1 MKAVGCKRL
10 DRDKDDLRPL
20 CQSHLKHLLGDSF
33 RFLLIQQYDYGI
45 SSDDTKYSALVANL
59 DAETL
64 SYVSDIVL
72 SPPNSDKYHTLSQRL
87 ITQFSDSE
95 TQKIKKLLTDLQLG
109 DEKPSH
115 LFRKM
120 KELSNGQLQD
130 DFLQSLWLQRMPPHI
145 QTVLSASSEP
155 LDKLAIIADK
165 VSEVVGSSSTICAA
179 TTVPPPSQSSSCS
192 VQPTMDSLARQIQE
206 LSLQVA
212 ELTRERNSSRHQRYS
227 SDRRRSHSRSRSVNR
242 GSGICY
248 YHRRYKEQAR
258 KCVSPCAFVQKRVS
272 YVIAGMAEP
281 SKHTSRLF
289 LLDRKSGQKFLI
301 DSGSEICV
309 IPPSP
314 TMNKSPQSNF
324 SLFAANN
331 TKIPA
336 YGMVCKELNLGL
348 RRPFIWT
355 FIIADVSSP
364 IIGADFLKHFNLL
377 IDLKKKRLVD
387 VETSLF
393 TSCVFSNIV
402 QPSILTLDA
411 NISFKNILS
420 EYPDLSNPLISKSA
434 SHGTVHHI
442 ITTGPPVTARPRRL
456 HPKLYDAVKV
466 EFEFLL
472 AQGIIKPSKSPW
484 SSPLHVVPKSDSTV
498 RPVGDYRQLNSVT
511 EFDSYPM
518 PYLNDFAHALHGKKI
533 FSKIDIFKAFHQI
546 PIAECDIPKTA
557 VTTPWRLYEYTHLCF
572 GLVNAPQTFMRFMHE
587 VLRGLPFCF
596 VYLDDIL
603 CYSENAEEHRSHL
616 RNIFQR
622 LSSYGLKLN
631 ISKCVFGVTEL
642 IFLGHLITPDGIKPL
657 PEKVQA
663 VLDYKQPETVGS
675 LRKFL
680 GLLNF
685 YRRFLPKAAEQQ
697 YLLSEFLKGSKGK
710 DSKPLNWSSEAIAAF
725 QRCKQ
730 ALADAALLAHLSP
743 SAPLALHVDAS
754 DYAIGGALH
763 QVVDSELRPLA
774 FFSRKLT
781 SSEKSYSAYDRE
793 LLAIYSAIRHFR
805 YMLEA
810 RDFTVFTDHKPLTYA
825 FRQKRSDNIAAD
837 VLSRVS
843 AITFPSQID
852 YDCIAETQ
860 QTDQELHTLIA
871 SGTSLELKKVTF
883 PNSSTEIMCDLSTG
897 TARPYI
903 PKQHRQDVFSA
914 MHNLSHP
921 GIRRSVH
928 LMKQRFV
935 WPSISSDVA
944 KWARHCLACQKSKIH
959 RHTRSPLS
967 SFQEPSQRFD
977 HVHLDLIGPLPPSN
991 GYTYCL
997 TMIDRFSKWPEAQPL
1012 KDITAET
1019 VAFFSSWV
1027 SRFGT
1032 PAILTTDRGRQFESS
1047 LFKALSK
1054 LLGVQKCRTTG
1065 YHPQVNGMIEEL
1077 HRPLKSAIK
1086 CHATERWTEVLP
1098 IILLGL
1104 RASLNEDILCTPAEL
1119 VFGTTIRLPGE
1130 MFDSSKPDDDVNF
1143 VSKLKSHTQ
1152 SLHPKP
1158 PKHHGK
1164 RPVFIHPG
1172 LLEATHVF
1180 LRRDMLPRP
1189 LQQPYD
1195 GPFKVLQRKDK
1206 VFFLDINGKR
1216 VSVSIDRCKPAFF
1229 LNTEDLQLPQTKNE
1243 TPATVEPN
1251 ATASTPATVE
1261 SDPTASTPTQPS
1273 TRSGRKVHLPTRYR

>member
-1 MKAVGCKRL
+1 
-10 DRDKDDLRPL
+10 
-20 CQSHLKHLLGDSF
+20 
-33 RFLLIQQYDYGI
+33 
-45 SSDDTKYSALVANL
+45 
-59 DAETL
+59 
-64 SYVSDIVL
+64 
-72 SPPNSDKYHTLSQRL
+72 
-87 ITQFSDSE
+87 
-95 TQKIKKLLTDLQLG
+95 
-109 DEKPSH
+109 
-115 LFRKM
+115 
-120 KELSNGQLQD
+120 
-130 DFLQSLWLQRMPPHI
+130 
-145 QTVLSASSEP
+145 
-155 LDKLAIIADK
+155 
-165 VSEVVGSSSTICAA
+165 
-179 TTVPPPSQSSSCS
+179 
-192 VQPTMDSLARQIQE
+192 
-206 LSLQVA
+206 
-212 ELTRERNSSRHQRYS
+212 
-227 SDRRRSHSRSRSVNR
+227 
-242 GSGICY
+242 
-248 YHRRYKEQAR
+248 
-258 KCVSPCAFVQKRVS
+258 
-272 YVIAGMAEP
+272 MAEP
-281 SKHTSRLF
+281 SKHTNRLF

-336 YGMVCKELNLGL
+336 YGVVRKKLNLGL

-364 IIGADFLKHFNLL
+364 IIGANFLKHFNLL

-393 TSCVFSNIV
+393 TPCVFSNIV
-402 QPSILTLDA
+402 QPSILTVDA

-420 EYPDLSNPLISKSA
+420 EYPDLSNPSLISKSA

-442 ITTGPPVTARPRRL
+442 ITTGPPVTARPKRL

-472 AQGIIKPSKSPW
+472 AQGIIRPSKSPW

-557 VTTPWRLYEYTHLCF
+557 VTTPWGLYEYTHLCF

-587 VLRGLPFCF
+587 VLRGFPFCF

-616 RNIFQR
+616 RTIFQR

-657 PEKVQA
+657 PDKVQV

-710 DSKPLNWSSEAIAAF
+710 KDSKPLNWSSEAITAF

-730 ALADAALLAHLSP
+730 ALADAALLAHPSP

-763 QVVDSELRPLA
+763 QVVDSELQPLA

-805 YMLEA
+805 QKSDKCSPRQIRQL
-810 RDFTVFTDHKPLTYA
+810 DFISQFTTNIVHIPG
-825 FRQKRSDNIAAD
+825 SDNIAAD
-837 VLSRVS
+837 VLSHVS

-1019 VAFFSSWV
+1019 VAEAFFSSWV

-1065 YHPQVNGMIEEL
+1065 YHPQANGMIEEL

-1104 RASLNEDILCTPAEL
+1104 RAYLKEDILCTPAEL

-1130 MFDSSKPDDDVNF
+1130 MTVGSNTCFF
-1143 VSKLKSHTQ
+1143 
-1152 SLHPKP
+1152 LH
-1158 PKHHGK
+1158 
-1164 RPVFIHPG
+1164 
-1172 LLEATHVF
+1172 
-1180 LRRDMLPRP
+1180 RDMLRRP

-1216 VSVSIDRCKPAFF
+1216 VSVSIDKCKPAFF

>member
-1 MKAVGCKRL
+1 
-10 DRDKDDLRPL
+10 
-20 CQSHLKHLLGDSF
+20 
-33 RFLLIQQYDYGI
+33 
-45 SSDDTKYSALVANL
+45 
-59 DAETL
+59 
-64 SYVSDIVL
+64 
-72 SPPNSDKYHTLSQRL
+72 
-87 ITQFSDSE
+87 
-95 TQKIKKLLTDLQLG
+95 
-109 DEKPSH
+109 
-115 LFRKM
+115 M

-130 DFLQSLWLQRMPPHI
+130 DILQSLWLQRMPPHI

-165 VSEVVGSSSTICAA
+165 VSEVVRASSTICAA

-192 VQPTMDSLARQIQE
+192 VQPTMDSLVRQIQE

-227 SDRRRSHSRSRSVNR
+227 SDRRRSHSRSRGVNR

-258 KCVSPCAFVQKRVS
+258 KCVSPCAFVQK
-272 YVIAGMAEP
+272 
-281 SKHTSRLF
+281 TN
-289 LLDRKSGQKFLI
+289 
-301 DSGSEICV
+301 SGSEICV

-336 YGMVCKELNLGL
+336 YGMVRKELNLGL

-377 IDLKKKRLVD
+377 IHLKKKRLMD

-393 TSCVFSNIV
+393 TPCVFSNIV
-402 QPSILTLDA
+402 QPSILTVDA
-411 NISFKNILS
+411 NISFKNILL
-420 EYPDLSNPLISKSA
+420 EYPDLSNPSLISKSA
-434 SHGTVHHI
+434 SHDTVHHI

-472 AQGIIKPSKSPW
+472 AQGIIRPSKSPW

-498 RPVGDYRQLNSVT
+498 RPVGNYRPLNFVT

-518 PYLNDFAHALHGKKI
+518 PYLNDFAHAQHDKRI
-533 FSKIDIFKAFHQI
+533 FSKIDVFKAFHQI

-557 VTTPWRLYEYTHLCF
+557 VTTPWGLYEYTHLCF

-587 VLRGLPFCF
+587 
-596 VYLDDIL
+596 
-603 CYSENAEEHRSHL
+603 
-616 RNIFQR
+616 
-622 LSSYGLKLN
+622 
-631 ISKCVFGVTEL
+631 
-642 IFLGHLITPDGIKPL
+642 PL
-657 PEKVQA
+657 PDKVQA
-663 VLDYKQPETVGS
+663 VLDYKQPEAVGS

-697 YLLSEFLKGSKGK
+697 YRFSEFLKGSKGKK
-710 DSKPLNWSSEAIAAF
+710 DSKPLNWSSEAITAF

-730 ALADAALLAHLSP
+730 ALADAALFAHPSP

-754 DYAIGGALH
+754 DYAIGGALY
-763 QVVDSELRPLA
+763 QVVDSELQPLA

-781 SSEKSYSAYDRE
+781 SSEKFYSAYDRE
-793 LLAIYSAIRHFR
+793 LFAIYSAIRHFR

-825 FRQKRSDNIAAD
+825 FRQKSDKCSPRQIRQLDFISQFTTNIVHIPGSDNIAAD

-897 TARPYI
+897 TARSYI

-921 GIRRSVH
+921 GIHRSVH

-944 KWARHCLACQKSKIH
+944 KWARRCLACQKSKIH

-967 SFQEPSQRFD
+967 SFQETSQRFD

-997 TMIDRFSKWPEAQPL
+997 TMIDRFLKWREVQPL
-1012 KDITAET
+1012 KEITAET
-1019 VAFFSSWV
+1019 VAEAFFSSWV

-1032 PAILTTDRGRQFESS
+1032 LAILTTDRGRQFESS

-1065 YHPQVNGMIEEL
+1065 YHPQANGIIEEL
-1077 HRPLKSAIK
+1077 HLPLKSAIK
-1086 CHATERWTEVLP
+1086 CHATER
-1098 IILLGL
+1098 
-1104 RASLNEDILCTPAEL
+1104 
-1119 VFGTTIRLPGE
+1119 
-1130 MFDSSKPDDDVNF
+1130 
-1143 VSKLKSHTQ
+1143 
-1152 SLHPKP
+1152 
-1158 PKHHGK
+1158 
-1164 RPVFIHPG
+1164 
-1172 LLEATHVF
+1172 
-1180 LRRDMLPRP
+1180 
-1189 LQQPYD
+1189 
-1195 GPFKVLQRKDK
+1195 
-1206 VFFLDINGKR
+1206 
-1216 VSVSIDRCKPAFF
+1216 
-1229 LNTEDLQLPQTKNE
+1229 
-1243 TPATVEPN
+1243 
-1251 ATASTPATVE
+1251 
-1261 SDPTASTPTQPS
+1261 
-1273 TRSGRKVHLPTRYR
+1273 

>member
-1 MKAVGCKRL
+1 ML
-10 DRDKDDLRPL
+10 D
-20 CQSHLKHLLGDSF
+20 HLEDN
-33 RFLLIQQYDYGI
+33 I
-45 SSDDTKYSALVANL
+45 
-59 DAETL
+59 
-64 SYVSDIVL
+64 
-72 SPPNSDKYHTLSQRL
+72 
-87 ITQFSDSE
+87 
-95 TQKIKKLLTDLQLG
+95 
-109 DEKPSH
+109 
-115 LFRKM
+115 
-120 KELSNGQLQD
+120 
-130 DFLQSLWLQRMPPHI
+130 
-145 QTVLSASSEP
+145 
-155 LDKLAIIADK
+155 
-165 VSEVVGSSSTICAA
+165 
-179 TTVPPPSQSSSCS
+179 
-192 VQPTMDSLARQIQE
+192 
-206 LSLQVA
+206 
-212 ELTRERNSSRHQRYS
+212 
-227 SDRRRSHSRSRSVNR
+227 RR
-242 GSGICY
+242 
-248 YHRRYKEQAR
+248 
-258 KCVSPCAFVQKRVS
+258 
-272 YVIAGMAEP
+272 VIAEIRPQMLE
-281 SKHTSRLF
+281 KVIENWTSRL
-289 LLDRKSGQKFLI
+289 DYIRACRG
-301 DSGSEICV
+301 
-309 IPPSP
+309 
-314 TMNKSPQSNF
+314 T
-324 SLFAANN
+324 
-331 TKIPA
+331 
-336 YGMVCKELNLGL
+336 
-348 RRPFIWT
+348 
-355 FIIADVSSP
+355 
-364 IIGADFLKHFNLL
+364 
-377 IDLKKKRLVD
+377 
-387 VETSLF
+387 
-393 TSCVFSNIV
+393 
-402 QPSILTLDA
+402 
-411 NISFKNILS
+411 
-420 EYPDLSNPLISKSA
+420 

-472 AQGIIKPSKSPW
+472 AQGIIRPSKSPW
-484 SSPLHVVPKSDSTV
+484 SSLHVVPKSDSTV

-557 VTTPWRLYEYTHLCF
+557 VTTPWGLYEYTHLCF

-587 VLRGLPFCF
+587 VLRGLPF
-596 VYLDDIL
+596 
-603 CYSENAEEHRSHL
+603 
-616 RNIFQR
+616 
-622 LSSYGLKLN
+622 
-631 ISKCVFGVTEL
+631 
-642 IFLGHLITPDGIKPL
+642 
-657 PEKVQA
+657 
-663 VLDYKQPETVGS
+663 VL
-675 LRKFL
+675 
-680 GLLNF
+680 
-685 YRRFLPKAAEQQ
+685 RFLPKAAEQQ

-710 DSKPLNWSSEAIAAF
+710 KDSKPLNWSSEAITAF

-730 ALADAALLAHLSP
+730 ALADAALLAHPSP

-754 DYAIGGALH
+754 DYAIAGALH
-763 QVVDSELRPLA
+763 QVVDSELQPLT

-825 FRQKRSDNIAAD
+825 FRQKSDKCSPRQIRQLDFISQFTTNIVHIPGSDNIAAD

-871 SGTSLELKKVTF
+871 SGASLELKK
-883 PNSSTEIMCDLSTG
+883 
-897 TARPYI
+897 
-903 PKQHRQDVFSA
+903 
-914 MHNLSHP
+914 
-921 GIRRSVH
+921 
-928 LMKQRFV
+928 
-935 WPSISSDVA
+935 
-944 KWARHCLACQKSKIH
+944 
-959 RHTRSPLS
+959 
-967 SFQEPSQRFD
+967 
-977 HVHLDLIGPLPPSN
+977 
-991 GYTYCL
+991 
-997 TMIDRFSKWPEAQPL
+997 
-1012 KDITAET
+1012 
-1019 VAFFSSWV
+1019 V

-1032 PAILTTDRGRQFESS
+1032 PAILPTDRGRQFESS

-1065 YHPQVNGMIEEL
+1065 YHPQANGMIEEL

-1104 RASLNEDILCTPAEL
+1104 RASLKEDILCTPAEL

-1130 MFDSSKPDDDVNF
+1130 MFVSSKPDDDVLNF
-1143 VSKLKSHTQ
+1143 VSKLKSHMQ

-1180 LRRDMLPRP
+1180 LRRDMLRRP

-1195 GPFKVLQRKDK
+1195 GPFKVLQRKNK

-1251 ATASTPATVE
+1251 ATASTPATVA
-1261 SDPTASTPTQPS
+1261 SDPTASTLTQPS

>member
-1 MKAVGCKRL
+1 
-10 DRDKDDLRPL
+10 
-20 CQSHLKHLLGDSF
+20 
-33 RFLLIQQYDYGI
+33 
-45 SSDDTKYSALVANL
+45 
-59 DAETL
+59 
-64 SYVSDIVL
+64 
-72 SPPNSDKYHTLSQRL
+72 
-87 ITQFSDSE
+87 
-95 TQKIKKLLTDLQLG
+95 
-109 DEKPSH
+109 
-115 LFRKM
+115 M

-145 QTVLSASSEP
+145 HTVFSASSEP

-165 VSEVVGSSSTICAA
+165 VSEVVGASSTICAA

-192 VQPTMDSLARQIQE
+192 AQPTMDSLARQIQE

-227 SDRRRSHSRSRSVNR
+227 SDRRRSYSRSRSVNR

-248 YHRRYKEQAR
+248 YHRRYKEQAC
-258 KCVSPCAFVQKRVS
+258 KCVSPSAFAQKKRVS
-272 YVIAGMAEP
+272 SVIAGMAEP
-281 SKHTSRLF
+281 SQHTSRLF

-336 YGMVCKELNLGL
+336 YGMVRKKLNLGL

-364 IIGADFLKHFNLL
+364 IIGADFLRHFNLL
-377 IDLKKKRLVD
+377 IDLKKKK
-387 VETSLF
+387 
-393 TSCVFSNIV
+393 
-402 QPSILTLDA
+402 PSILTVDA

-420 EYPDLSNPLISKSA
+420 EYPDLSNPSLISKSA

-472 AQGIIKPSKSPW
+472 AQGIIRPSKSPW

-518 PYLNDFAHALHGKKI
+518 PYLNDFAHALHGKRI

-557 VTTPWRLYEYTHLCF
+557 VTTPWGLYEYTHLCF
-572 GLVNAPQTFMRFMHE
+572 GLVNVPQTFMRFMHE
-587 VLRGLPFCF
+587 
-596 VYLDDIL
+596 
-603 CYSENAEEHRSHL
+603 
-616 RNIFQR
+616 
-622 LSSYGLKLN
+622 
-631 ISKCVFGVTEL
+631 
-642 IFLGHLITPDGIKPL
+642 
-657 PEKVQA
+657 
-663 VLDYKQPETVGS
+663 
-675 LRKFL
+675 
-680 GLLNF
+680 
-685 YRRFLPKAAEQQ
+685 
-697 YLLSEFLKGSKGK
+697 
-710 DSKPLNWSSEAIAAF
+710 
-725 QRCKQ
+725 RCKQ
-730 ALADAALLAHLSP
+730 ALADAALLAHPSP

-754 DYAIGGALH
+754 DYTIGGALH
-763 QVVDSELRPLA
+763 QVVDSELQPLA

-810 RDFTVFTDHKPLTYA
+810 RDFAVFTDHKPLTYA
-825 FRQKRSDNIAAD
+825 FRQKSDKCSPQQIRQLDFISQFTTNIVHIPGSDNIAAD

-871 SGTSLELKKVTF
+871 SGTSLELKKVTS

-921 GIRRSVH
+921 GMRRSVH

-977 HVHLDLIGPLPPSN
+977 HVHLDLIGHLPPSN

-1019 VAFFSSWV
+1019 VAEAFFSSWV

-1065 YHPQVNGMIEEL
+1065 YHPQANGMIEEL

-1104 RASLNEDILCTPAEL
+1104 RASLKEDILCTPAEL
-1119 VFGTTIRLPGE
+1119 VFGITIRLSGE
-1130 MFDSSKPDDDVNF
+1130 MFDSSKPDDDVVNF
-1143 VSKLKSHTQ
+1143 VSKLKSHMQ

-1158 PKHHGK
+1158 PKHHSK

-1180 LRRDMLPRP
+1180 LRPDMLRRP

-1251 ATASTPATVE
+1251 ATAPTPATVE
-1261 SDPTASTPTQPS
+1261 SDPTASTPTQRS
-1273 TRSGRKVHLPTRYR
+1273 TRSGPKFIFQLGIVDTGRGV

>member
-1 MKAVGCKRL
+1 
-10 DRDKDDLRPL
+10 
-20 CQSHLKHLLGDSF
+20 
-33 RFLLIQQYDYGI
+33 
-45 SSDDTKYSALVANL
+45 
-59 DAETL
+59 
-64 SYVSDIVL
+64 
-72 SPPNSDKYHTLSQRL
+72 
-87 ITQFSDSE
+87 
-95 TQKIKKLLTDLQLG
+95 
-109 DEKPSH
+109 
-115 LFRKM
+115 
-120 KELSNGQLQD
+120 
-130 DFLQSLWLQRMPPHI
+130 
-145 QTVLSASSEP
+145 
-155 LDKLAIIADK
+155 
-165 VSEVVGSSSTICAA
+165 
-179 TTVPPPSQSSSCS
+179 
-192 VQPTMDSLARQIQE
+192 
-206 LSLQVA
+206 
-212 ELTRERNSSRHQRYS
+212 
-227 SDRRRSHSRSRSVNR
+227 
-242 GSGICY
+242 
-248 YHRRYKEQAR
+248 
-258 KCVSPCAFVQKRVS
+258 
-272 YVIAGMAEP
+272 
-281 SKHTSRLF
+281 
-289 LLDRKSGQKFLI
+289 
-301 DSGSEICV
+301 
-309 IPPSP
+309 
-314 TMNKSPQSNF
+314 
-324 SLFAANN
+324 
-331 TKIPA
+331 
-336 YGMVCKELNLGL
+336 
-348 RRPFIWT
+348 
-355 FIIADVSSP
+355 
-364 IIGADFLKHFNLL
+364 
-377 IDLKKKRLVD
+377 
-387 VETSLF
+387 
-393 TSCVFSNIV
+393 
-402 QPSILTLDA
+402 
-411 NISFKNILS
+411 
-420 EYPDLSNPLISKSA
+420 
-434 SHGTVHHI
+434 
-442 ITTGPPVTARPRRL
+442 
-456 HPKLYDAVKV
+456 
-466 EFEFLL
+466 
-472 AQGIIKPSKSPW
+472 
-484 SSPLHVVPKSDSTV
+484 
-498 RPVGDYRQLNSVT
+498 
-511 EFDSYPM
+511 M

-557 VTTPWRLYEYTHLCF
+557 VTTPWGLYEYTHLCF

-616 RNIFQR
+616 RTIFQR

-642 IFLGHLITPDGIKPL
+642 ISLGHLITPDGIKPL
-657 PEKVQA
+657 PDKVQA

-685 YRRFLPKAAEQQ
+685 YRCFFPKAAEQQ
-697 YLLSEFLKGSKGK
+697 YLLGEFLKGSKGKK
-710 DSKPLNWSSEAIAAF
+710 DSKPLNWSSEAITAF
-725 QRCKQ
+725 QTCKQ
-730 ALADAALLAHLSP
+730 VLADAALLAHPSP

-763 QVVDSELRPLA
+763 QVVDSELQPLA

-825 FRQKRSDNIAAD
+825 FRQKSDKCSPRQIRQLDFISQFTTNIVHIPGSDNIAAD

-843 AITFPSQID
+843 AITFPRQID

-860 QTDQELHTLIA
+860 QTDQELHTLIIP
-871 SGTSLELKKVTF
+871 GTSLELKKVIF
-883 PNSSTEIMCDLSTG
+883 PNLSTEIMYDLSTG

-967 SFQEPSQRFD
+967 SFQEPSQRFN

-1019 VAFFSSWV
+1019 EAFFFSWV

-1065 YHPQVNGMIEEL
+1065 YHPQADGMIEEL

-1104 RASLNEDILCTPAEL
+1104 RASLKEDILCTPAEL

-1143 VSKLKSHTQ
+1143 VSKLKSHMQ

-1158 PKHHGK
+1158 PKHHDK

-1180 LRRDMLPRP
+1180 LRRDMLRRP
-1189 LQQPYD
+1189 LQQPYG

-1206 VFFLDINGKR
+1206 VFFLDVNGKR

-1251 ATASTPATVE
+1251 VTAPTPATVE
-1261 SDPTASTPTQPS
+1261 HDPTTSTPTQPS
-1273 TRSGRKVHLPTRYR
+1273 TRSGRKVHLPTRFVNYTFRLMQYKDTPKLTMKRLEKICVALKGFRLQNFAVPTIFTDFPTYLYNSGNPARECPEQRLQILENEHLQRSIQASIISKEEFEKKKSFTSFPELVVFKCIGASGHIDCNF

>member
-1 MKAVGCKRL
+1 MTSETVEVARIALRL
-10 DRDKDDLRPL
+10 PPFWKSNVRLWIAQCDHAFTF
-20 CQSHLKHLLGDSF
+20 S
-33 RFLLIQQYDYGI
+33 GI

-109 DEKPSH
+109 DEKSSH
-115 LFRKM
+115 LLRKM

-155 LDKLAIIADK
+155 LNKLAIIADK

-179 TTVPPPSQSSSCS
+179 TTVPPPFQSSSCS
-192 VQPTMDSLARQIQE
+192 VQPTMDSLVRQIQE

-258 KCVSPCAFVQKRVS
+258 KCVSPCAFVQKKRVS
-272 YVIAGMAEP
+272 SVIAGMAEP
-281 SKHTSRLF
+281 SQHTSRLF

-314 TMNKSPQSNF
+314 TMNKSSQSNF

-336 YGMVCKELNLGL
+336 Y
-348 RRPFIWT
+348 
-355 FIIADVSSP
+355 
-364 IIGADFLKHFNLL
+364 
-377 IDLKKKRLVD
+377 
-387 VETSLF
+387 
-393 TSCVFSNIV
+393 
-402 QPSILTLDA
+402 
-411 NISFKNILS
+411 
-420 EYPDLSNPLISKSA
+420 DLSNPSLISKSA

-472 AQGIIKPSKSPW
+472 AQGIIRPSKRPW

-546 PIAECDIPKTA
+546 PIAEC
-557 VTTPWRLYEYTHLCF
+557 
-572 GLVNAPQTFMRFMHE
+572 
-587 VLRGLPFCF
+587 
-596 VYLDDIL
+596 
-603 CYSENAEEHRSHL
+603 
-616 RNIFQR
+616 
-622 LSSYGLKLN
+622 
-631 ISKCVFGVTEL
+631 
-642 IFLGHLITPDGIKPL
+642 
-657 PEKVQA
+657 
-663 VLDYKQPETVGS
+663 
-675 LRKFL
+675 
-680 GLLNF
+680 
-685 YRRFLPKAAEQQ
+685 FLPKAAEQQ

-710 DSKPLNWSSEAIAAF
+710 KDSKPLNWSSEAITAF

-730 ALADAALLAHLSP
+730 ALADAALLAHPSP

-763 QVVDSELRPLA
+763 QVVDSELQPLA

-825 FRQKRSDNIAAD
+825 FRQNSDKCSPRQIRQLDFISQFTTNIVHIPGSDNIAAD

-959 RHTRSPLS
+959 RHSRSPLS
-967 SFQEPSQRFD
+967 SFQEPSQRFH

-997 TMIDRFSKWPEAQPL
+997 KMIDRFSKWPEAQPL
-1012 KDITAET
+1012 KDIAAET
-1019 VAFFSSWV
+1019 VAEAFFSSWV

-1065 YHPQVNGMIEEL
+1065 YHPQANGMIEEL
-1077 HRPLKSAIK
+1077 HRPLKRAIK

-1104 RASLNEDILCTPAEL
+1104 RASLKEDILCTPAEL

-1130 MFDSSKPDDDVNF
+1130 MFDSSKPDDDVVNF
-1143 VSKLKSHTQ
+1143 VSKLKSHMQ

-1180 LRRDMLPRP
+1180 LRRDMLRRP

>member
-1 MKAVGCKRL
+1 
-10 DRDKDDLRPL
+10 
-20 CQSHLKHLLGDSF
+20 
-33 RFLLIQQYDYGI
+33 
-45 SSDDTKYSALVANL
+45 
-59 DAETL
+59 
-64 SYVSDIVL
+64 
-72 SPPNSDKYHTLSQRL
+72 
-87 ITQFSDSE
+87 
-95 TQKIKKLLTDLQLG
+95 
-109 DEKPSH
+109 
-115 LFRKM
+115 
-120 KELSNGQLQD
+120 
-130 DFLQSLWLQRMPPHI
+130 MPPHI

-248 YHRRYKEQAR
+248 YHRRYKEQTR
-258 KCVSPCAFVQKRVS
+258 KCVSPCAFVQK
-272 YVIAGMAEP
+272 
-281 SKHTSRLF
+281 KTN
-289 LLDRKSGQKFLI
+289 
-301 DSGSEICV
+301 SGSEICV
-309 IPPSP
+309 IPHSP

-336 YGMVCKELNLGL
+336 Y
-348 RRPFIWT
+348 
-355 FIIADVSSP
+355 
-364 IIGADFLKHFNLL
+364 
-377 IDLKKKRLVD
+377 
-387 VETSLF
+387 
-393 TSCVFSNIV
+393 
-402 QPSILTLDA
+402 
-411 NISFKNILS
+411 
-420 EYPDLSNPLISKSA
+420 DLSNPSLISKSA

-472 AQGIIKPSKSPW
+472 AQGIIRPSKSPW

-557 VTTPWRLYEYTHLCF
+557 VTTPW
-572 GLVNAPQTFMRFMHE
+572 
-587 VLRGLPFCF
+587 
-596 VYLDDIL
+596 
-603 CYSENAEEHRSHL
+603 ENAEEHRSHL
-616 RNIFQR
+616 RTIFQR

-642 IFLGHLITPDGIKPL
+642 IFLGHFITPDGIKPL
-657 PEKVQA
+657 PDKVQA

-710 DSKPLNWSSEAIAAF
+710 KDSKPLNWSSEAITAF

-730 ALADAALLAHLSP
+730 ALADAALLAHPSP

-763 QVVDSELRPLA
+763 QVVDSELQPLA

-825 FRQKRSDNIAAD
+825 FRQKSDKCSPRQIRQLDFISQFTTNIVHIPGSDNIAAD

-1019 VAFFSSWV
+1019 VAEAFFSSWV

-1065 YHPQVNGMIEEL
+1065 YHPQANGMIEEL

-1104 RASLNEDILCTPAEL
+1104 RASLKEDILCTPAEL

-1130 MFDSSKPDDDVNF
+1130 MFDSF
-1143 VSKLKSHTQ
+1143 Q
-1152 SLHPKP
+1152 
-1158 PKHHGK
+1158 
-1164 RPVFIHPG
+1164 
-1172 LLEATHVF
+1172 A
-1180 LRRDMLPRP
+1180 RR
-1189 LQQPYD
+1189 
-1195 GPFKVLQRKDK
+1195 
-1206 VFFLDINGKR
+1206 
-1216 VSVSIDRCKPAFF
+1216 
-1229 LNTEDLQLPQTKNE
+1229 
-1243 TPATVEPN
+1243 
-1251 ATASTPATVE
+1251 
-1261 SDPTASTPTQPS
+1261 
-1273 TRSGRKVHLPTRYR
+1273 

>member
-1 MKAVGCKRL
+1 M
-10 DRDKDDLRPL
+10 
-20 CQSHLKHLLGDSF
+20 
-33 RFLLIQQYDYGI
+33 
-45 SSDDTKYSALVANL
+45 
-59 DAETL
+59 
-64 SYVSDIVL
+64 
-72 SPPNSDKYHTLSQRL
+72 
-87 ITQFSDSE
+87 
-95 TQKIKKLLTDLQLG
+95 
-109 DEKPSH
+109 
-115 LFRKM
+115 
-120 KELSNGQLQD
+120 
-130 DFLQSLWLQRMPPHI
+130 
-145 QTVLSASSEP
+145 
-155 LDKLAIIADK
+155 
-165 VSEVVGSSSTICAA
+165 
-179 TTVPPPSQSSSCS
+179 
-192 VQPTMDSLARQIQE
+192 
-206 LSLQVA
+206 
-212 ELTRERNSSRHQRYS
+212 
-227 SDRRRSHSRSRSVNR
+227 
-242 GSGICY
+242 
-248 YHRRYKEQAR
+248 
-258 KCVSPCAFVQKRVS
+258 
-272 YVIAGMAEP
+272 
-281 SKHTSRLF
+281 
-289 LLDRKSGQKFLI
+289 
-301 DSGSEICV
+301 
-309 IPPSP
+309 
-314 TMNKSPQSNF
+314 
-324 SLFAANN
+324 
-331 TKIPA
+331 
-336 YGMVCKELNLGL
+336 
-348 RRPFIWT
+348 
-355 FIIADVSSP
+355 
-364 IIGADFLKHFNLL
+364 
-377 IDLKKKRLVD
+377 D

-393 TSCVFSNIV
+393 TPCVFSNIV
-402 QPSILTLDA
+402 QPSILTVDA

-420 EYPDLSNPLISKSA
+420 EYPNLSNPSLISKSA

-456 HPKLYDAVKV
+456 HPKLYDAVK
-466 EFEFLL
+466 
-472 AQGIIKPSKSPW
+472 
-484 SSPLHVVPKSDSTV
+484 
-498 RPVGDYRQLNSVT
+498 
-511 EFDSYPM
+511 
-518 PYLNDFAHALHGKKI
+518 
-533 FSKIDIFKAFHQI
+533 
-546 PIAECDIPKTA
+546 
-557 VTTPWRLYEYTHLCF
+557 
-572 GLVNAPQTFMRFMHE
+572 
-587 VLRGLPFCF
+587 
-596 VYLDDIL
+596 
-603 CYSENAEEHRSHL
+603 
-616 RNIFQR
+616 
-622 LSSYGLKLN
+622 
-631 ISKCVFGVTEL
+631 
-642 IFLGHLITPDGIKPL
+642 
-657 PEKVQA
+657 
-663 VLDYKQPETVGS
+663 
-675 LRKFL
+675 
-680 GLLNF
+680 
-685 YRRFLPKAAEQQ
+685 
-697 YLLSEFLKGSKGK
+697 
-710 DSKPLNWSSEAIAAF
+710 
-725 QRCKQ
+725 RCKQ
-730 ALADAALLAHLSP
+730 ALTDAALLAHPSP
-743 SAPLALHVDAS
+743 SAPIALHVDAS

-763 QVVDSELRPLA
+763 QVVDSELQPLA

-825 FRQKRSDNIAAD
+825 FRQKSDKCSPLQIRQLDFISQFTTNIVHIPGSDNIAAD

-871 SGTSLELKKVTF
+871 SETSLELKKVTF

-903 PKQHRQDVFSA
+903 PKQHRQDLFSA

-1019 VAFFSSWV
+1019 VAEAFFSSWV

-1032 PAILTTDRGRQFESS
+1032 PAILTTDWGRQFESS

-1065 YHPQVNGMIEEL
+1065 YHPQANGMIEEL

-1098 IILLGL
+1098 SILLGL
-1104 RASLNEDILCTPAEL
+1104 RASLKEDILYTPAEL

-1130 MFDSSKPDDDVNF
+1130 MFDSSKPDDYVVNF
-1143 VSKLKSHTQ
+1143 VSKLKSHMQ

-1180 LRRDMLPRP
+1180 LRRDMLRRP

>member
-1 MKAVGCKRL
+1 M
-10 DRDKDDLRPL
+10 
-20 CQSHLKHLLGDSF
+20 
-33 RFLLIQQYDYGI
+33 
-45 SSDDTKYSALVANL
+45 
-59 DAETL
+59 
-64 SYVSDIVL
+64 
-72 SPPNSDKYHTLSQRL
+72 
-87 ITQFSDSE
+87 
-95 TQKIKKLLTDLQLG
+95 
-109 DEKPSH
+109 
-115 LFRKM
+115 
-120 KELSNGQLQD
+120 
-130 DFLQSLWLQRMPPHI
+130 
-145 QTVLSASSEP
+145 
-155 LDKLAIIADK
+155 
-165 VSEVVGSSSTICAA
+165 A
-179 TTVPPPSQSSSCS
+179 T
-192 VQPTMDSLARQIQE
+192 
-206 LSLQVA
+206 
-212 ELTRERNSSRHQRYS
+212 
-227 SDRRRSHSRSRSVNR
+227 
-242 GSGICY
+242 
-248 YHRRYKEQAR
+248 
-258 KCVSPCAFVQKRVS
+258 
-272 YVIAGMAEP
+272 
-281 SKHTSRLF
+281 
-289 LLDRKSGQKFLI
+289 
-301 DSGSEICV
+301 
-309 IPPSP
+309 
-314 TMNKSPQSNF
+314 
-324 SLFAANN
+324 
-331 TKIPA
+331 
-336 YGMVCKELNLGL
+336 
-348 RRPFIWT
+348 
-355 FIIADVSSP
+355 
-364 IIGADFLKHFNLL
+364 
-377 IDLKKKRLVD
+377 
-387 VETSLF
+387 
-393 TSCVFSNIV
+393 
-402 QPSILTLDA
+402 
-411 NISFKNILS
+411 
-420 EYPDLSNPLISKSA
+420 
-434 SHGTVHHI
+434 
-442 ITTGPPVTARPRRL
+442 
-456 HPKLYDAVKV
+456 PKLYDAVKV

-472 AQGIIKPSKSPW
+472 AQGIIRPSKSPW

-557 VTTPWRLYEYTHLCF
+557 VTTPWGLYEYTHLCF

-616 RNIFQR
+616 RTIFQR

-642 IFLGHLITPDGIKPL
+642 IFLGHFITPDGIKPL
-657 PEKVQA
+657 PDKVQA

-675 LRKFL
+675 LRKIF
-680 GLLNF
+680 
-685 YRRFLPKAAEQQ
+685 RT
-697 YLLSEFLKGSKGK
+697 
-710 DSKPLNWSSEAIAAF
+710 
-725 QRCKQ
+725 RCKQ
-730 ALADAALLAHLSP
+730 ALADAALLAHPSP

-763 QVVDSELRPLA
+763 QVVDSELQPLA

-793 LLAIYSAIRHFR
+793 LPCYLLGYPTLSAKSDKCSPRQIRQ
-805 YMLEA
+805 L
-810 RDFTVFTDHKPLTYA
+810 DFISQFTTNIVHIPG
-825 FRQKRSDNIAAD
+825 SDNIAAD

-871 SGTSLELKKVTF
+871 FGTSLELKKITF

-1019 VAFFSSWV
+1019 VAEAFFSSWV

-1065 YHPQVNGMIEEL
+1065 YHPQANGMIEEL

-1104 RASLNEDILCTPAEL
+1104 RASLKEDILCTPAEL

-1130 MFDSSKPDDDVNF
+1130 MFDSSKPDDDVVNF
-1143 VSKLKSHTQ
+1143 VSKLKSHMQ

-1180 LRRDMLPRP
+1180 
-1189 LQQPYD
+1189 
-1195 GPFKVLQRKDK
+1195 
-1206 VFFLDINGKR
+1206 FFAETCYVVHFNNPMMALSK
-1216 VSVSIDRCKPAFF
+1216 CKPAFF